1 MTDPTCATC
10 RHWGACD
17 SRMDAASAALFPA
30 GGALRWCGRPTN
42 EPPSIAPWRATY
54 AHNGCGRHEA
64 GEA

>member
-1 MTDPTCATC
+1 
-10 RHWGACD
+10 
-17 SRMDAASAALFPA
+17 MDAASAALFPA

-42 EPPSIAPWRATY
+42 EPLSIASWRATY